1 MQDNST
7 RRAAQ
12 CGKADFRPSGIFLIP
27 QRLRLLC
34 AGPVKPFRNLAQTA
48 TPDGSQ
54 LTLHEHDGEYFLKLN
69 GRQLMSTT
77 ATTSELM
84 LAELPCDGLRGRADT
99 CVLIGGLG
107 LGYSLRRVLELVGR
121 HARIQVAELL
131 PDVVAWNRDLLPHI
145 NGKLLDDR
153 RVEVITGDVYNVIRK
168 AGPAAYDAILLDVD
182 NGPTSMVQ
190 TKNVRIYDRRG
201 LGIIASALKPG
212 GKVSFWSAVPEPGF
226 LHDLSRAGLPAEAF
240 PAKSHERAKRAAHV
254 IYLARRLTAAEMTID
269 PPAASQ
275 SPQSPPLSAASHAH
289 PKAAKTPS
297 RKHRPGRYPPARHR

>member
-1 MQDNST
+1 M
-7 RRAAQ
+7 
-12 CGKADFRPSGIFLIP
+12 
-27 QRLRLLC
+27 LC
-34 AGPVKPFRNLAQTA
+34 AGPVKPFRNLAQTR

-107 LGYSLRRVLELVGR
+107 LGFSLRRVLELVGR

-131 PDVVAWNRDLLPHI
+131 PDVVAWNRDLLSHI
-145 NGKLLDDR
+145 NGALLDDR

-168 AGPAAYDAILLDVD
+168 SGPAAYDAILLDVD

-201 LGIIASALKPG
+201 LGVIARALKPN

-226 LHDLSRAGLPAEAF
+226 LQNLAYAGLPGEAF

-254 IYLARRLTAAEMTID
+254 IYLAHRVPPAEASTD
-269 PPAASQ
+269 PPAASPT
-275 SPQSPPLSAASHAH
+275 PQSQTSSRADRSHR
-289 PKAAKTPS
+289 KAANTPS
-297 RKHRPGRYPPARHR
+297 RMHRPGR

>member
-1 MQDNST
+1 M
-7 RRAAQ
+7 
-12 CGKADFRPSGIFLIP
+12 
-27 QRLRLLC
+27 
-34 AGPVKPFRNLAQTA
+34 KPFHNLAHTA

-77 ATTSELM
+77 STTSELL

-121 HARIQVAELL
+121 HARVQVAELL
-131 PDVVAWNRDLLPHI
+131 PDVVAWNRDLLQHV
-145 NGKLLDDR
+145 NGALLNDR
-153 RVEVITGDVYNVIRK
+153 RVEVITGDVYSVIRK

-190 TKNVRIYDRRG
+190 AKNVRIYARRG
-201 LGIIASALKPG
+201 LGAIATALKPG

-226 LHDLSRAGLPAEAF
+226 LYDLARAGLPAEGF
-240 PAKSHERAKRAAHV
+240 PAKSHETAKRAAHM
-254 IYLARRLTAAEMTID
+254 IYLARRPTAAEAAIK
-269 PPAASQ
+269 PPADSQ
-275 SPQSPPLSAASHAH
+275 SKASPAH
-289 PKAAKTPS
+289 PKPANTHA
-297 RKHRPGRYPPARHR
+297 RKHRPGRYPPGRR